1 MNHVLQKNVSVWERI
16 VRIIAGA
23 TAVGASFYFLS
34 GTIAIVA
41 ALSAVG
47 ISLTGLASFC
57 PMCAM
62 VGRRID

>member
-1 MNHVLQKNVSVWERI
+1 MFYKKNVPAWERI
-16 VRIIAGA
+16 ARIIAGA
-23 TAVGASFYFLS
+23 AAVGASFHFLS
-34 GTIAIVA
+34 GTMAIVA

-47 ISLTGLASFC
+47 ISLTGVVGFC

>member
-1 MNHVLQKNVSVWERI
+1 MLQKNVPVWERI
-16 VRIIAGA
+16 IRIIAGA

-47 ISLTGLASFC
+47 ISLTGLVGFC
-57 PMCAM
+57 PMRAM
-62 VGRRID
+62 VGHRID